1 MREAALTNVL
11 SQLNAT
17 SADIQASAVISIDG
31 LMMAALLPAGLD
43 QDRMGAMSAA
53 LLSLGARVARE
64 LERGTLEQV
73 LVKGDNG
80 YVLMLQAG
88 ERRGAHR
95 AGLHAGQ
102 ARVDLPRR
110 QARGRRHGTGALT
123 WRRTPICT
131 RWSTA
136 SWPSWCL
143 QHSRRDTILQALVD
157 HRDWLLAQED
167 ALVALFYDTL
177 YDYPATAAVFV
188 DGERAAREQTL
199 RNWWQRTVGTPIDID
214 YFRWMAFVGIVH
226 IRRGVTNPMM
236 LSMLQVV
243 SGHVVTSARAALGDR
258 AAVDLQEAFSRIST
272 TVGRRHR

>member
-1 MREAALTNVL
+1 MVAHTDLHEMVDSILAQLVPAALP
-11 SQLNAT
+11 QGH
-17 SADIQASAVISIDG
+17 D
-31 LMMAALLPAGLD
+31 
-43 QDRMGAMSAA
+43 
-53 LLSLGARVARE
+53 
-64 LERGTLEQV
+64 
-73 LVKGDNG
+73 
-80 YVLMLQAG
+80 
-88 ERRGAHR
+88 
-95 AGLHAGQ
+95 
-102 ARVDLPRR
+102 
-110 QARGRRHGTGALT
+110 
-123 WRRTPICT
+123 
-131 RWSTA
+131 
-136 SWPSWCL
+136 
-143 QHSRRDTILQALVD
+143 LQALVD

-188 DGERAAREQTL
+188 DGERVAREQTL

-272 TVGRRHR
+272 TVGAVIAEAYTRCYVGALEDLAGLDPKLTARMLSLEVSRIETESRQQLT